1 MRVSSTVK
9 CVCSGHEKLELV
21 SWLVRC
27 PRLPSCVSPLPIA
40 VKHTSQRKPEEKSR
54 QQRSGRATGSM
65 IVVATSMEVHVE
77 VDQEAER
84 ASCSHQRG
92 SPSKPP
98 SLSSFHTTAQQPN
111 DPAFK
116 RTTSSTQNIPNTSL
130 WAFQPPTVPPL
141 YREHGAGESIG

>member
-1 MRVSSTVK
+1 M
-9 CVCSGHEKLELV
+9 
-21 SWLVRC
+21 
-27 PRLPSCVSPLPIA
+27 
-40 VKHTSQRKPEEKSR
+40 
-54 QQRSGRATGSM
+54 
-65 IVVATSMEVHVE
+65 E

-98 SLSSFHTTAQQPN
+98 SLSNFHTITQQPN

-141 YREHGAGESIG
+141 YREHGAGEGIGLDNVWGFASQPHLGPNSFRKVSGKDPWVGY